1 MHPKATSP
9 PTLIVLNP
17 MRKLVLPMANFK
29 RLAGVL
35 LATSIVATSA
45 AAQEPQKPTLTTEI
59 GLSTVWNTGMNISPF
74 GLKYQSEYFGLRPA
88 LHAQVLL
95 QYKPG
100 EAIGLEA
107 QGLQWRKSLADL
119 SAETRILQS
128 YVGLAWAKV
137 SPLHRQS
144 LFLRNS
150 LSVGVTYTQGLA
162 QAWGSRAETK
172 ANAWGMGL
180 TYRLTLGY
188 RLSQSHAIGLQV
200 GLSTYSS
207 FNWRGIFS
215 PDAYT
220 GSILGKN
227 TNVGVYPSVGLVFTN
242 PLGR

>member
-1 MHPKATSP
+1 MGSQK
-9 PTLIVLNP
+9 II
-17 MRKLVLPMANFK
+17 
-29 RLAGVL
+29 GGL
-35 LATSIVATSA
+35 LTIAIVATSA

-59 GLSTVWNTGMNISPF
+59 GLSTVWNTGLNISPF

-88 LHAQVLL
+88 LHAQALL

-137 SPLHRQS
+137 SPLHQQN

-150 LSVGVTYTQGLA
+150 LSVGITYTQGLA

-207 FNWRGIFS
+207 FSWRGTFS

-220 GSILGKN
+220 GSILGRN

>member
-1 MHPKATSP
+1 
-9 PTLIVLNP
+9 
-17 MRKLVLPMANFK
+17 MANFK

-35 LATSIVATSA
+35 LAMSVVATSA

-119 SAETRILQS
+119 SAETRIQQS

-137 SPLHRQS
+137 SPLNRQS
-144 LFLRNS
+144 FLLRNS
-150 LSVGVTYTQGLA
+150 LSVGVTYTHGLA

-172 ANAWGMGL
+172 ANAWGVGL

-188 RLSQSHAIGLQV
+188 RLSQYHAIGLQV

-207 FNWRGIFS
+207 FNWRGDI
-215 PDAYT
+215 
-220 GSILGKN
+220 
-227 TNVGVYPSVGLVFTN
+227 
-242 PLGR
+242 

>member
-1 MHPKATSP
+1 
-9 PTLIVLNP
+9 
-17 MRKLVLPMANFK
+17 MRKLVLPMAKYK

-35 LATSIVATSA
+35 LATSVVATSA

-119 SAETRILQS
+119 SAETRIQQS

-137 SPLHRQS
+137 SPL
-144 LFLRNS
+144 N
-150 LSVGVTYTQGLA
+150 
-162 QAWGSRAETK
+162 
-172 ANAWGMGL
+172 
-180 TYRLTLGY
+180 
-188 RLSQSHAIGLQV
+188 
-200 GLSTYSS
+200 
-207 FNWRGIFS
+207 
-215 PDAYT
+215 
-220 GSILGKN
+220 
-227 TNVGVYPSVGLVFTN
+227 
-242 PLGR
+242 

>member
-1 MHPKATSP
+1 MK
-9 PTLIVLNP
+9 
-17 MRKLVLPMANFK
+17 KLVLPMANFK

-35 LATSIVATSA
+35 LATSVVATSA

-88 LHAQVLL
+88 LHAQLLL

-119 SAETRILQS
+119 SAETRIQQS

-137 SPLHRQS
+137 SPLNRQS
-144 LFLRNS
+144 FLLRNS
-150 LSVGVTYTQGLA
+150 LSVGVTYTHGLA

-172 ANAWGMGL
+172 ANAWGIGL

-188 RLSQSHAIGLQV
+188 RLSQYHAIGLQV

-207 FNWRGIFS
+207 FSWRGTFS

-227 TNVGVYPSVGLVFTN
+227 TNLGVYPSVGLVFTN

>member
-1 MHPKATSP
+1 MK
-9 PTLIVLNP
+9 
-17 MRKLVLPMANFK
+17 KLVLPMANFK

-35 LATSIVATSA
+35 LATSVVATSA

-88 LHAQVLL
+88 LHAQLLL

-119 SAETRILQS
+119 SAETRIQQS

-137 SPLHRQS
+137 SPLNRQS
-144 LFLRNS
+144 FLLRNS
-150 LSVGVTYTQGLA
+150 LSVGVTYTHGLA

-172 ANAWGMGL
+172 ANAWGIGL

-188 RLSQSHAIGLQV
+188 RLSQYHAIGLQV

-207 FNWRGIFS
+207 FSWRGHLARMPTQGASSGRIRMS
-215 PDAYT
+215 
-220 GSILGKN
+220 GSI
-227 TNVGVYPSVGLVFTN
+227 PA
-242 PLGR
+242 

>member
-1 MHPKATSP
+1 
-9 PTLIVLNP
+9 
-17 MRKLVLPMANFK
+17 
-29 RLAGVL
+29 
-35 LATSIVATSA
+35 
-45 AAQEPQKPTLTTEI
+45 
-59 GLSTVWNTGMNISPF
+59 MNVSPF

-107 QGLQWRKSLADL
+107 QSLQWRRSLADL
-119 SAETRILQS
+119 SAETRIQQS

-137 SPLHRQS
+137 SPLNRQS
-144 LFLRNS
+144 FLLRNS
-150 LSVGVTYTQGLA
+150 LSVGVTYTHGLA

-172 ANAWGMGL
+172 ANAWGIGL
-180 TYRLTLGY
+180 TYHQTLGY
-188 RLSQSHAIGLQV
+188 RLSQYHAIGLQV

-207 FNWRGIFS
+207 FSWRGAFS

>member
-1 MHPKATSP
+1 
-9 PTLIVLNP
+9 
-17 MRKLVLPMANFK
+17 MANFK

-35 LATSIVATSA
+35 LATSVVATSA

-107 QGLQWRKSLADL
+107 QGLQWRRSLADL
-119 SAETRILQS
+119 SAETRIQQS

-137 SPLHRQS
+137 SPLNRPS
-144 LFLRNS
+144 FLLRNS
-150 LSVGVTYTQGLA
+150 LSVGLTYTHGLA
-162 QAWGSRAETK
+162 QAWGSRDETK
-172 ANAWGMGL
+172 ANAWGIGF

-188 RLSQSHAIGLQV
+188 RLSPYHAIGLQV

-207 FNWRGIFS
+207 FAWRGTFS